1 MERKLRSATHS
12 MKSNLKTD
20 RRLCAWGIDLGM
32 CAAVSHFQRIRQ
44 TRALKRKTKDCTI
57 CETGKRPNQSAPPIF
72 ASKNYKIETTPT
84 KAALKFG
91 LTHGKQRHSNSMPK
105 HSKSIVEVK
114 IEREKPM
121 LKTILKHKDTKSN
134 YRACKISPILN
145 CNCSNSKSKGGTN
158 IGSSILHLECA
169 HYEKLPNRTST
180 HTVNQKYSNQQV
192 VRT

>member
-1 MERKLRSATHS
+1 ME
-12 MKSNLKTD
+12 SNLKTD

-32 CAAVSHFQRIRQ
+32 CTAVSHCQRIRQ
-44 TRALKRKTKDCTI
+44 TRALKIKTKDCPI

-72 ASKNYKIETTPT
+72 ASKNYKIVTTPT
-84 KAALKFG
+84 KAALKFW
-91 LTHGKQRHSNSMPK
+91 LTHGKQRHSNSIPK
-105 HSKSIVEVK
+105 HSNSTVEAK

-121 LKTILKHKDTKSN
+121 LKTILKHNDTKSN

-169 HYEKLPNRTST
+169 HYKKLPNRTST
-180 HTVNQKYSNQQV
+180 HTINQKYSNQQV